1 MAEEHTLCSLG
12 LEKFS
17 VVVPPICP
25 LSPLI
30 NVPLSPLFVELQ
42 VALLIK
48 NSHFIFEP
56 VITDLILPNNCFMA
70 MTCIFT
76 RTLVPS

>member
-17 VVVPPICP
+17 VVVPHICP
-25 LSPLI
+25 LSTLI